1 MGQPR
6 VGTGKL
12 ILFLDFYHSIQYRL
26 IIRITHEIHEIMER
40 TWLFQKIK
48 SGPKVTRMEIR
59 RQPKGQ
65 KGLREKVLDAGLCT
79 NCGACV
85 NLCPYAAS
93 YKDNLIIVDQCDRE
107 EGRCY
112 AFCPRTPTDLQ
123 SLRQALFE
131 PGDLTPELG
140 PFKGFYLTRAAEER
154 VRQAAQHGGTVTT
167 LISLALQE
175 GLIDTAVVAEGGGNF
190 LPQGV
195 AVQEGAELRK
205 LAGSKFVVS
214 PNLAAFHKAVKGG
227 SRGIG
232 IVATPCQ
239 ALALAKM
246 RLKPIP
252 ANDSNIDKLKFT
264 IGLFCGWALSWRG
277 LKKLLAE
284 KIGKNPI
291 VGLDIPPS
299 KHHSMEVHTT
309 NGIIEISLDEILP
322 AVRSSCNYCWD
333 MTAEFSDISVGSAR
347 LPEGWKV
354 ARGWNQVIVRTRAGQ
369 ELLEMAK
376 SRGLLEFHA
385 MPEGNLERLKKASVN
400 KKKTAIRNLIGKS
413 GNPKDLLYLDGQ
425 DPVLKTLMG

>member
-1 MGQPR
+1 MM
-6 VGTGKL
+6 KA
-12 ILFLDFYHSIQYRL
+12 
-26 IIRITHEIHEIMER
+26 
-40 TWLFQKIK
+40 KKK
-48 SGPKVTRMEIR
+48 SG
-59 RQPKGQ
+59 GQ
-65 KGLREKVLDAGLCT
+65 KELRERVLDAGLCT

-93 YKDNLIIVDQCDRE
+93 FKDNLIIVDQCDRE

-123 SLRQALFE
+123 SLRQTLYE

-140 PFKGFYLTRAAEER
+140 PFKGFYLTRAADQR

-175 GLIDTAVVAEGGGNF
+175 GLIDTAVVAESGGNF
-190 LPQGV
+190 LPEGV
-195 AVQEGAELRK
+195 AVQEAAKLRK
-205 LAGSKFVVS
+205 LARSKFVVS
-214 PNLAAFHKAVKGG
+214 PNLAAFHKAAKGD

-232 IVATPCQ
+232 IIATPCQ

-246 RLKPIP
+246 RLKPFP
-252 ANDSNIDKLKFT
+252 DQDSNIGKLKLT

-277 LKKLLAE
+277 LKNLLAE
-284 KIGKNPI
+284 KIGNNSI

-309 NGIIEISLDEILP
+309 NGIIEISLDEVLP
-322 AVRSSCNYCWD
+322 AVRNSCNYCWD

-347 LPEGWKV
+347 LPEGWEV

-369 ELLEMAK
+369 ELLEMAR
-376 SRGLLEFHA
+376 SRGLLEFRD

-400 KKKTAIRNLIGKS
+400 KKRTALKNLVGKS

-425 DPVLKTLMG
+425 DPVLRTLMD